1 MRIYQDSAEQWRT
14 LRHQKTR
21 RLAREIRK
29 NLINENQYELS
40 CRLLKVLLDGCQRPS
55 NDFT

>member
-40 CRLLKVLLDGCQRPS
+40 CQLLIVLLDGCQRPS